1 VKRREFAT
9 MLGAAATWPLA
20 ARAQQP
26 AKQPTIRFLGGQS
39 RSTMS
44 HLEAA
49 FVQRLREL
57 GWIEGSNIAIERR
70 WVEGNDER
78 AAEVAAEFVRL
89 KVEVIFAG
97 GTSNAVAAK
106 QATSLI
112 PIVFV
117 AGDPVGT
124 GLVASLA
131 RPGSN
136 LTGVS
141 TQSSDIAAKRLEL
154 MREVVP
160 GLRRLAIMANSAS
173 LAAMLELREAGEVAG
188 ALDLEVA
195 SLEVRRAEDISRA
208 IKSIKGSAD
217 ALLVAAD
224 PLLNANRMRINTL
237 AIGARLPTIYNFR
250 DSVETAGL
258 MSYGPNLADLFR
270 RVGDH
275 VDKILRG
282 AKPADIPVEQP
293 TRFEL
298 VINLITAQALSLD
311 VPASVLARADEVIE

>member
-1 VKRREFAT
+1 
-9 MLGAAATWPLA
+9 
-20 ARAQQP
+20 
-26 AKQPTIRFLGGQS
+26 
-39 RSTMS
+39 
-44 HLEAA
+44 
-49 FVQRLREL
+49 
-57 GWIEGSNIAIERR
+57 
-70 WVEGNDER
+70 
-78 AAEVAAEFVRL
+78 
-89 KVEVIFAG
+89 
-97 GTSNAVAAK
+97 
-106 QATSLI
+106 
-112 PIVFV
+112 
-117 AGDPVGT
+117 
-124 GLVASLA
+124 
-131 RPGSN
+131 
-136 LTGVS
+136 
-141 TQSSDIAAKRLEL
+141 

-217 ALLVAAD
+217 ALLVASD

-237 AIGARLPTIYNFR
+237 AIGVRLPTIYNFR

-258 MSYGPNLADLFR
+258 MSYGPNLAGLFR

>member
-1 VKRREFAT
+1 MRRREFITLVGGAT
-9 MLGAAATWPLA
+9 AWPFA

-26 AKQPTIRFLGGQS
+26 AKQPTIGFLGGQS

-70 WVEGNDER
+70 WVEGHDER

-258 MSYGPNLADLFR
+258 MSYGPNIADLFR

-275 VDKILRG
+275 VDKILPRASRRLSTELRQAASAGDHRHGRG
-282 AKPADIPVEQP
+282 GAERGIVDGRDAAGLLYRP
-293 TRFEL
+293 
-298 VINLITAQALSLD
+298 
-311 VPASVLARADEVIE
+311 

>member
-1 VKRREFAT
+1 MKRREFIT
-9 MLGAAATWPLA
+9 LLGGAAAWPLA

-26 AKQPTIRFLGGQS
+26 AKQPTIGFLGGQS

-70 WVEGNDER
+70 WVEGYDER

-89 KVEVIFAG
+89 KVEVIVAG

-173 LAAMLELREAGEVAG
+173 LAAMLELREAGEAAG
-188 ALDLEVA
+188 ALALEVA

-258 MSYGPNLADLFR
+258 MSYGPNLADLYR

-293 TRFEL
+293 TRFDL